1 MLIRLTSN
9 RLSQNAASLLPPIFF
24 LSLTPLFHLA
34 ILALKVDRGQMGE
47 EGWMFPD
54 STDPTDPTSSPAA
67 VFFPSWGG
75 DNISWKAVL
84 ATFPTQ
90 VRVLSGSSAEKV
102 VLTQYPSTQVSCV
115 VFSLMHAPINIPSMS
130 ISTGIDV
137 DMNKELV
144 THGKSNLV
152 SAGPPQQERGSESTE
167 RAKQDGRARTRKM
180 TERARKAERARER

>member
-1 MLIRLTSN
+1 
-9 RLSQNAASLLPPIFF
+9 
-24 LSLTPLFHLA
+24 
-34 ILALKVDRGQMGE
+34 
-47 EGWMFPD
+47 
-54 STDPTDPTSSPAA
+54 
-67 VFFPSWGG
+67 
-75 DNISWKAVL
+75 
-84 ATFPTQ
+84 
-90 VRVLSGSSAEKV
+90 
-102 VLTQYPSTQVSCV
+102 
-115 VFSLMHAPINIPSMS
+115 MHAPINIPSMS